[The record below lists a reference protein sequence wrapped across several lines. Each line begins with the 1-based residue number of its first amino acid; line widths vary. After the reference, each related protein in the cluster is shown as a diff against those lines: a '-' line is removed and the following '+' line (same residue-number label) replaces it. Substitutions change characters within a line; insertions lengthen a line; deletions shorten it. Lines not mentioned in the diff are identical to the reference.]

1 MSAVV
6 VETRD
11 LPECCTTQ
19 LVQTCCATLHEHTN
33 RLTAHATVGVVA
45 SKSIWWRSCSYD
57 CKIKLSPF
65 AAKRILAGSPYS
77 LVNQLRMKHD
87 EHDEAL

>member
-19 LVQTCCATLHEHTN
+19 LVQTCCATLHGHTN

-45 SKSIWWRSCSYD
+45 PITDLVEVVFIR
-57 CKIKLSPF
+57 LQ
-65 AAKRILAGSPYS
+65 KRIEPICCETDSSRLTMLSGESA
-77 LVNQLRMKHD
+77 
-87 EHDEAL
+87 EDEAR